1 MLALA
6 GHGARQRMDVAKAT
20 ICLLLPLLVGVIT
33 PGQIRGQTGP
43 REITLRRS
51 VPPDAETMVS
61 SSSNWRPVMAGS
73 SICTTWYIPT
83 LELVMPPKHGT
94 VRFVATDIGAPP
106 GSGCS
111 NSVYGQAVL
120 YRPNPGFVGDDQFT

>member
-1 MLALA
+1 
-6 GHGARQRMDVAKAT
+6 
-20 ICLLLPLLVGVIT
+20 
-33 PGQIRGQTGP
+33 
-43 REITLRRS
+43 
-51 VPPDAETMVS
+51 
-61 SSSNWRPVMAGS
+61 
-73 SICTTWYIPT
+73 
-83 LELVMPPKHGT
+83 MPPKHGT